1 MMLFKRKKYL
11 AYSTWIIEFNRIYLN
26 NKFDNICCHC
36 KYDKFFLCT
45 QIELT
50 SISLVQ
56 ICSKIN
62 LPLNCTYT
70 YIISDYY
77 VKKEI

>member
-1 MMLFKRKKYL
+1 MLFKRKKYL
-11 AYSTWIIEFNRIYLN
+11 AYRTWIIEFNRIHLN
-26 NKFDNICCHC
+26 TKFDNICHYC

-50 SISLVQ
+50 SIRLVQ

-62 LPLNCTYT
+62 LSLNYIYT

-77 VKKEI
+77 DKKEI